1 MTFEHQY
8 LAKIHLPFAYYCKN
22 ASHVENETASP
33 PNEAH
38 DISFFFDVYG
48 DYWCCCCYCY
58 RFGCFF
64 LFCFFVVAFFVQFAP
79 FDGISAHYKWI
90 PMSGRR
96 KNNNNNAVYRYYGML
111 KLIKSNKTHKS
122 NISSSSESNNNQCK

>member
-1 MTFEHQY
+1 MNTNIWRKFICLSHII
-8 LAKIHLPFAYYCKN
+8 AKMRPMWKMRLLPLLMRHTIFRFSLMFMAITG
-22 ASHVENETASP
+22 AAVVIA
-33 PNEAH
+33 
-38 DISFFFDVYG
+38 IVLDV
-48 DYWCCCCYCY
+48 
-58 RFGCFF
+58 FF

-96 KNNNNNAVYRYYGML
+96 KNNNKNAVYRYYGML